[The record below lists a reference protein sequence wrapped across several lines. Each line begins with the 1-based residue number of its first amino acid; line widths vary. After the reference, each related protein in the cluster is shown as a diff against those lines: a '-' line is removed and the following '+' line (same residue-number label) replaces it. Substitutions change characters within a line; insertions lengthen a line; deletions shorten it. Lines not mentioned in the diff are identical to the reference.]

1 MEGATM
7 TTSIGCCIT
16 NEKDGPYGSAR
27 AIRKALTLLSV
38 TALVGAVAP
47 RAARGEGSDPK
58 FKLTTDRT
66 DFFMYGRMGTG
77 WTPSGQVIAGRY
89 MNLGDRKAIGGRLEE
104 GDYLE
109 PGLRYHMVQGTKET
123 DTMADLVMDVEMWS
137 MDGAI
142 LSDLASG
149 ALEEL
154 KIFPLQAYVQA
165 HNVLVPNLDIWIGAR
180 LYRKQDIHIAD
191 YFYFNSLPSQGLG
204 AMYKGLDTAVLITT
218 GASPFYQVDMNAGQ
232 PMPSTPD
239 MARRLRTMFVAQYA
253 LPIGL
258 RSSFV
263 QGLGEIHVVPQ
274 SRKGD
279 IEAPPNVNPAD
290 YGWVAGAKLHLD
302 LGGENFNS
310 TSIRY
315 GSRIANGA
323 ASGRSTYDTFGAPAV
338 DGTYKGAAGVEFV
351 EHFGVQFGRTLALNG
366 YGTLHWDKGARDAPA
381 MPDQA
386 PDTRLDYA
394 VGIRPVVYLH
404 PQFHLMAE
412 ATFQARKDQDRAQG
426 TATKLS
432 IVPTIVPSGKEDG
445 EPSVWA
451 RPHLRLI
458 YTFGHYNDAAVAQ
471 LMSPYL
477 KTVGPTHYAHFLGVR
492 AEWWFY

>member
-1 MEGATM
+1 M
-7 TTSIGCCIT
+7 TASIARCPISTRGRPSRRT
-16 NEKDGPYGSAR
+16 GR
-27 AIRKALTLLSV
+27 AIRKAFTLV
-38 TALVGAVAP
+38 AVAILAGAAAP
-47 RAARGEGSDPK
+47 RPALAEGSDPK
-58 FKLTTDRT
+58 WKLTTDRA

-89 MNLGDRKAIGGRLEE
+89 MNLGDRRAIGGRLEE

-109 PGLRYHMVQGTKET
+109 PGLRYHMLQGTKET

-149 ALEEL
+149 ALDEL

-165 HNVLVPNLDIWIGAR
+165 HNVLVPDLDIWIGAR

-191 YFYFNSLPSQGLG
+191 YFYFNNLPSQGFG
-204 AMYKGLDTAVLITT
+204 AFYKGLDAAVLITT

-232 PMPSTPD
+232 PAPAKSD
-239 MARRLRTMFVAQYA
+239 MARRLRTMLVAQYA
-253 LPIGL
+253 LPLGL
-258 RSSFV
+258 RSSFA
-263 QGLGEIHVVPQ
+263 QGLGELHVVPK
-274 SRKGD
+274 SAKGD
-279 IEAPPNVNPAD
+279 VDAPPNVNPSD

-315 GSRIANGA
+315 GARIANGA
-323 ASGRSTYDTFGAPAV
+323 ASGRSTYDTFGLPAL
-338 DGTYKGAAGVEFV
+338 DGTYQGAAGVEFV
-351 EHFGVQFGRTLALNG
+351 EHFGVQFGQLLALNG
-366 YGTLHWDKGARDAPA
+366 YGTVHWNKGARGHAPLT
-381 MPDQA
+381 PDEP
-386 PDTRLDYA
+386 PDSRLDYT
-394 VGIRPVVYLH
+394 VGLRPVLYLH

-412 ATFQARKDQDRAQG
+412 ATFQARKDQGRAQG
-426 TATKLS
+426 TATKVSLA
-432 IVPTIVPSGKEDG
+432 PTIVPSGKEG
-445 EPSVWA
+445 EASVWT
-451 RPHLRLI
+451 RPHYRLI
-458 YTFGHYNDAAVAQ
+458 YTYGHYNDGAMTQ

-477 KTVGPTHYAHFLGVR
+477 QTVGPTHTAHFLGVR

>member
-1 MEGATM
+1 MTATTM
-7 TTSIGCCIT
+7 MGIAA
-16 NEKDGPYGSAR
+16 PRFAR
-27 AIRKALTLLSV
+27 A
-38 TALVGAVAP
+38 
-47 RAARGEGSDPK
+47 EGSDPK
-58 FKLTTDRT
+58 FKPTADRV
-66 DFFMYGRMGTG
+66 DMFMYGRMGTG

-89 MNLGDRKAIGGRLEE
+89 MNLGDRRAIGGRLEE

-109 PGLRYHMVQGTKET
+109 PGLRYHMLQGTKET
-123 DTMADLVMDVEMWS
+123 DTMVDLVMDVEMWS

-149 ALEEL
+149 ALDEL
-154 KIFPLQAYVQA
+154 RIYPLQAYVQA
-165 HNVLVPNLDIWIGAR
+165 HNVLVPDLDIWIGSR

-191 YFYFNSLPSQGLG
+191 YFYFNNLPSQGLG
-204 AMYKGLDTAVLITT
+204 AFYKGLDAAVLITT
-218 GASPFYQVDMNAGQ
+218 GDSPFYQVDMNAGQ

-263 QGLGEIHVVPQ
+263 QGLGEVHVVPK
-274 SRKGD
+274 SSKGD
-279 IEAPPNVNPAD
+279 IEAPPNVNPSD
-290 YGWVAGAKLHLD
+290 YGWVGGAKLHLD

-315 GSRIANGA
+315 GTRIANGA
-323 ASGRSTYDTFGAPAV
+323 ASGRSTYDTFGVPAL

-351 EHFGVQFGRTLALNG
+351 EHFGVQFGQVIALNG
-366 YGTLHWDKGARDAPA
+366 YGTVHWNKGGRGHAPLT
-381 MPDQA
+381 PEEP
-386 PDTRLDYA
+386 PDTRLDYTI
-394 VGIRPVVYLH
+394 GIRPVLYLH

-412 ATFQARKDQDRAQG
+412 ATYQARKDQGRATG

-432 IVPTIVPSGKEDG
+432 IVPTIVPSGKEG
-445 EPSVWA
+445 EASVWT
-451 RPHLRLI
+451 RPHFRLI
-458 YTFGHYNDAAVAQ
+458 YTYGRYNDAAVDQ

-477 KTVGPTHYAHFLGVR
+477 KTVGPTHTAHFLGARV
-492 AEWWFY
+492 EWWFY

>member
-1 MEGATM
+1 M
-7 TTSIGCCIT
+7 TASTVCGTRNTKARPSYPWGRSIR
-16 NEKDGPYGSAR
+16 R
-27 AIRKALTLLSV
+27 AFTLLSV
-38 TALVGAVAP
+38 ATLVGAVAP
-47 RAARGEGSDPK
+47 RAAMAEGSDPK
-58 FKLTTDRT
+58 FKLTTDRV

-109 PGLRYHMVQGTKET
+109 PGLRYHMLQGTKET

-137 MDGAI
+137 TDGAI

-149 ALEEL
+149 ALDEL

-165 HNVLVPNLDIWIGAR
+165 HNVLVPDLDIWIGAR
-180 LYRKQDIHIAD
+180 LYRKQDVHIAD

-204 AMYKGLDTAVLITT
+204 AMYKGLDTAILVTT
-218 GASPFYQVDMNAGQ
+218 GASPFYQVDMNAGR
-232 PMPSTPD
+232 PAPSTPD

-258 RSSFV
+258 RTSFV
-263 QGLGEIHVVPQ
+263 QPLGEVHVVPK
-274 SRKGD
+274 SAKGEID
-279 IEAPPNVNPAD
+279 APPNVNPSD

-315 GSRIANGA
+315 GTRIANGA
-323 ASGRSTYDTFGAPAV
+323 ASGRSTYDTFGLPAL

-351 EHFGVQFGRTLALNG
+351 EHFGVQFGQVLALNG
-366 YGTLHWDKGARDAPA
+366 YGTLHYDRGARGHAPLT
-381 MPDQA
+381 PDEP
-386 PDTRLDYA
+386 PDTRLDYT
-394 VGIRPVVYLH
+394 VGIRPVAYLH

-412 ATFQARKDQDRAQG
+412 ATYQARKDQGRELG

-432 IVPTIVPSGKEDG
+432 IVPTIVPGGKEG
-445 EPSVWA
+445 EASVWA
-451 RPHLRLI
+451 RPHFRLI
-458 YTFGHYNDAAVAQ
+458 YTFGYYNEAAMTQ

-477 KTVGPTHYAHFLGVR
+477 QTVGPTRYAHFLGAR